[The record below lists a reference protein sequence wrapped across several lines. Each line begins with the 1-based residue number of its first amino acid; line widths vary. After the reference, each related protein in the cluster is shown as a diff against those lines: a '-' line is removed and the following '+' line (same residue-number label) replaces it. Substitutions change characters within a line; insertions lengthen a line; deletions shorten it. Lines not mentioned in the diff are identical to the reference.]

1 MTTILQRIALAEGAM
16 RTSRTP
22 PQSAADLEISRVV
35 KFMAEHNFQEWPADA
50 DPEIVRMVLDLN
62 DRI

>member
-1 MTTILQRIALAEGAM
+1 MTTVLQRLAQAESAM
-16 RTSRTP
+16 QASRTP
-22 PQSAADLEISRVV
+22 PQSDADLEISRVV
-35 KFMAEHNFQEWPADA
+35 KFMAERNFKEWPEDA